1 MGGEGHSWS
10 QAQGSLQTCQWP
22 LSLPSSSL
30 TAPAG
35 RGRGRGLGVCLT
47 LWLEVPPG
55 VPQDGRFP
63 PPPLAPP
70 HGAAGE
76 DRTCGC
82 VCPRGGPGTLL
93 CLPRLGWVG
102 CSLGSQGCS
111 GLMQGRQ
118 GPQGRTLDGTLA
130 HRLGF
135 GSSGV
140 ASGESGHQ
148 PPSSYNKTAPF
159 LAPENPLLLCIVEMG
174 AGEESLGPLLV

>member
-1 MGGEGHSWS
+1 MGGEGHSWR
-10 QAQGSLQTCQWP
+10 QAQGSLQTCHWP
-22 LSLPSSSL
+22 LSLPYSSL
-30 TAPAG
+30 TAQAG
-35 RGRGRGLGVCLT
+35 RSRGRGLGVCLT
-47 LWLEVPPG
+47 LRLEVPPG
-55 VPQDGRFP
+55 VPQDGRFS

-82 VCPRGGPGTLL
+82 VCPRGGPGTLCPL
-93 CLPRLGWVG
+93 SLGWVE

-130 HRLGF
+130 RHLGF
-135 GSSGV
+135 TSSGV
-140 ASGESGHQ
+140 ACGKSGHR
-148 PPSSYNKTAPF
+148 PLSSYNKTAPF

-174 AGEESLGPLLV
+174 AKEESLSPLLV